1 MGYKR
6 RKKSIGI
13 SAYLNFLS
21 ANPTKWSNTVKQFLG
36 SLPTNCLSL
45 FDHFVKLALKGLR
58 VSQNIFCLSLSVCL
72 SVWLPA
78 SLYLSLCLS
87 LSLKGRKM
95 WINPI
100 LLLLFYCFVG
110 DVHVNCLFVCVVCIF
125 FTVFFEL
132 WSPSFLFCLLNY
144 EYILSSLI
152 FSYLELCRPTYL

>member
-58 VSQNIFCLSLSVCL
+58 VSQNIFSVCLCLCLSVCL

-78 SLYLSLCLS
+78 CLYLSLS
-87 LSLKGRKM
+87 QRAKDVNKSDFVTVV
-95 WINPI
+95 
-100 LLLLFYCFVG
+100 LLFCWGRSCKLSVCVCCLHFF
-110 DVHVNCLFVCVVCIF
+110 HCLF
-125 FTVFFEL
+125 
-132 WSPSFLFCLLNY
+132 
-144 EYILSSLI
+144 
-152 FSYLELCRPTYL
+152 

>member
-72 SVWLPA
+72 CLSVC
-78 SLYLSLCLS
+78 LSVCLAACLS
-87 LSLKGRKM
+87 LSLSLPLSLSQRAKDVNKSDFVTVV
-95 WINPI
+95 
-100 LLLLFYCFVG
+100 LLFCWGRSCKLSVCVCCLHFF
-110 DVHVNCLFVCVVCIF
+110 HCLF
-125 FTVFFEL
+125 
-132 WSPSFLFCLLNY
+132 
-144 EYILSSLI
+144 
-152 FSYLELCRPTYL
+152 